1 MTLRTFVTAAKI
13 AATILLAQGF
23 VAGAAEIKVL
33 SAGGI
38 RPPLEELASQFE
50 RASGHKVAL
59 RFVGGAVLK
68 QEVEAGA
75 ASDVVIAEATVLDE
89 FIKAGKVAAATRAE
103 IASAG
108 VGVAVRAGAAKPD
121 IASVEAFRRTLLKAK
136 SVAFSKEG
144 MAGLH
149 FLGLLERLGIS
160 KEMQPKLIP
169 TVAAAPDRGAL
180 ALVARGEAELAVAA
194 IATLFAP
201 GIDLVGPIPTELQ
214 RYIQFA
220 AGIGAGAKEPQAGA
234 ALIKFLTAPAAAS
247 VMKAKGMEP
256 APPK

>member
-1 MTLRTFVTAAKI
+1 MTLRPFSAAARI
-13 AATILLAQGF
+13 AATILLAQSF
-23 VAGAAEIKVL
+23 AAGAAEIKVL

-38 RPPLEELASQFE
+38 RPPLEELVSQFE
-50 RASGHKVAL
+50 RATGHKVAIK
-59 RFVGGAVLK
+59 FVGGAVMK

-103 IASAG
+103 IARAG

-121 IASVEAFRRTLLKAK
+121 IASVEAFRGTLLKAK

-149 FLGLLERLGIS
+149 FLGVLERLGIS

-169 TVAAAPDRGAL
+169 TVAADPSRGTQT
-180 ALVARGEAELAVAA
+180 LVARGEAELGVAA

-201 GIDLVGPIPTELQ
+201 GIDLVGPIPAELQ

-220 AGIGAGAKEPQAGA
+220 AGIGAGAKEPQAAA
-234 ALIKFLTAPAAAS
+234 ALIKFLTAPAAGS
-247 VMKAKGMEP
+247 VLKAKGMEP
-256 APPK
+256 AAQR